1 MQKQISFFLSALS
14 LSLITS
20 CSVDNISSNEYADE
34 NFITERSHVS
44 SEKFAGDGI
53 YDVLG
58 HGYDATGEYANASS
72 SGFKVID
79 IEKYKID
86 HSNRVLSDNSLTQ
99 FFTDEYGENAE
110 AYSKMVSTKIDVT
123 AGIPLFKKTLSVAFN
138 SSVTTNNKFD
148 AKYIYGSTN
157 LVITQK
163 HNRLNATADE
173 LADYLTPEFLQDL
186 QTKTPQQ
193 IVQFYGTHVLVD
205 IYTGAKME
213 VMFQS
218 ETTNESRDRAARI
231 GVKVGMKDIF
241 NVDVNNDVNTSESS
255 KNYSRKL
262 SYRTRGGDP
271 SKGLTGEI
279 NLDQANPKINFA
291 AWQNSSTP
299 SNSVLV
305 DFGFNGLVLIYDLV
319 KDPAKKASLQAYVN
333 QYLDNNK
340 VSLEYIPVP
349 VYGFYSS
356 SERDHY
362 LATHPGTPQNYYG
375 EGELFKAFKYKVP
388 NTVPVYQFYSG
399 TERDHFY
406 STYPVTPANYV
417 NEGIAFYATLDNSK
431 KPIYQFYSG
440 SERDHFYSTYYGTPA
455 NYVPEGVA
463 FYAY

>member
-34 NFITERSHVS
+34 NFISDRSHIS
-44 SEKFAGDGI
+44 SKKFAGDGI

-110 AYSKMVSTKIDVT
+110 TYSKMVSTKIDVT

-241 NVDVNNDVNTSESS
+241 NVDVNNDVNTSETS

-279 NLDQANPKINFA
+279 NLDQVNPKINFA
-291 AWQNSSTP
+291 AWQNS
-299 SNSVLV
+299 
-305 DFGFNGLVLIYDLV
+305 
-319 KDPAKKASLQAYVN
+319 
-333 QYLDNNK
+333 
-340 VSLEYIPVP
+340 
-349 VYGFYSS
+349 
-356 SERDHY
+356 
-362 LATHPGTPQNYYG
+362 
-375 EGELFKAFKYKVP
+375 
-388 NTVPVYQFYSG
+388 
-399 TERDHFY
+399 
-406 STYPVTPANYV
+406 
-417 NEGIAFYATLDNSK
+417 
-431 KPIYQFYSG
+431 
-440 SERDHFYSTYYGTPA
+440 
-455 NYVPEGVA
+455 
-463 FYAY
+463 